1 MPWHALT
8 LNRAASL
15 LDASIQGPGGE
26 LFFHLSR
33 AGRFS
38 EGRCRRRCSAFASR
52 KMEQQEMSNYTDSPL
67 IHLEEIDFQARFFQ
81 WLLVL
86 PISEGL
92 RRQISRT
99 RPSFF
104 EDLQIFGCCPIF
116 GSKAGDLPCINWEGA
131 KIWFDNLVSTAF
143 HLAMYSKSH
152 NFWQILILMHYW
164 FYDFTIH

>member
-1 MPWHALT
+1 
-8 LNRAASL
+8 
-15 LDASIQGPGGE
+15 
-26 LFFHLSR
+26 
-33 AGRFS
+33 
-38 EGRCRRRCSAFASR
+38 
-52 KMEQQEMSNYTDSPL
+52 MEQQEMSNYTDSPL

-131 KIWFDNLVSTAF
+131 KI
-143 HLAMYSKSH
+143 
-152 NFWQILILMHYW
+152 
-164 FYDFTIH
+164 